1 MSLKPST
8 ELNQTKDAIAFAQE
22 DMRNAY
28 GNGAIGALVSGTIWV
43 VASAIGNY
51 SSAMYGMWALFF
63 GGMLIQPLSMAM
75 LKLLGF
81 RGNHDKSNPLGK
93 LALEGTVFMLL
104 CIPLAFLL
112 AKQDENLFF
121 LAMMLIIGGRYLTFN
136 SIYGLKTYWLFGGVL
151 ALTAFLLFY
160 IGIGPASVAMTGGII
175 EILFGSYLY
184 YSISKNHY

>member
-1 MSLKPST
+1 MSLKSSAD
-8 ELNQTKDAIAFAQE
+8 LNTIQDSIALAQE
-22 DMRNAY
+22 DMRIAY

-43 VASAIGNY
+43 VASVIVHY

-63 GGMLIQPLSMAM
+63 GGMLIQPLSMAV

-81 RGNHDKSNPLGK
+81 RGSHHKSNPLGK

-112 AKQDENLFF
+112 ANQYVSLFF

-151 ALTAFLLFY
+151 AMSAFLLFY
-160 IGIGPASVAMTGGII
+160 FGVGPGVAALTGGII
-175 EILFGSYLY
+175 EILFGTYLY
-184 YSISKNHY
+184 YTFSNQNK